1 MGDMRILSD
10 TSAVHAAFE
19 AACDWCD
26 ALSFA
31 TPAAVSNG
39 GRWSL
44 WQPLERNAKKIRV
57 ACVALDGMRSEPAAL
72 EWFQRHD
79 CLRFVP
85 AADGSFRVNVF
96 RFQKG
101 DSVRVMLGAGQLAPT
116 GLMAPLDAFVLWEG
130 PTLDLFAVSVDALLA
145 RAREKAHVPSGEELA
160 DYSRAF
166 YAGVELRD
174 QLAELGAPFIRAT
187 ARDADVPE
195 LELVVDKNSVAHAM
209 KAARGQLL
217 EVATERRR
225 QKIGFHGG
233 SDAYTIHWCVPLK
246 MWVLFQELEN
256 RYWNCFG
263 IARPDPEKSLQ
274 ITVEV
279 NPPLEGM
286 DRKVGGAFA
295 RDPHTGDMY
304 FVHRGRIG
312 GGQNGVGAQLFW
324 SRFRGGAVMREP
336 DREETSR
343 VVVVGK
349 VGAPEFARDVAG
361 FVHEVGRIKAA
372 ASA

>member
-1 MGDMRILSD
+1 MGDIRLLSD
-10 TSAVHAAFE
+10 PAAVHAAFE
-19 AACDWCD
+19 AACDWCGE
-26 ALSFA
+26 LTFA
-31 TPAAVSNG
+31 TPAAVSNAG
-39 GRWSL
+39 KWSL
-44 WQPLERNAKKIRV
+44 WQPLERNATKIQ
-57 ACVALDGMRSEPAAL
+57 AAYVALDGMRSEPAAL
-72 EWFQRHD
+72 EWFQSHD

-85 AADGSFRVNVF
+85 AADGSFRANVF
-96 RFQKG
+96 RFDK
-101 DSVRVMLGAGQLAPT
+101 DDRVRVLLGAGQLAPA

-130 PTLDLFAVSVDALLA
+130 PALDSFALSIDTLFG

-160 DYSRAF
+160 DYARAF
-166 YAGVELRD
+166 YAGVELWD
-174 QLAELGAPFIRAT
+174 QLVELGAPFIRTT

-195 LELVVDKNSVAHAM
+195 LELVVDKKSVSNAM
-209 KAARGQLL
+209 KATRKQLL

-233 SDAYTIHWCVPLK
+233 SDTYTIHWSAPLK
-246 MWVLFQELEN
+246 MWVLFQELDS

-263 IARPDPEKSLQ
+263 ITRPDPAKSLQ

-279 NPPLEGM
+279 NPPLEGL

-295 RDPHTGDMY
+295 RDPNTSDLY

-312 GGQNGVGAQLFW
+312 GGQKGIGARLFW

-372 ASA
+372 AS

>member
-1 MGDMRILSD
+1 MGDLRILSD
-10 TSAVHAAFE
+10 PSAVRAAFE

-31 TPAAVSNG
+31 TPAAVSSG
-39 GRWSL
+39 GKWSL
-44 WQPLERNAKKIRV
+44 WQPLERNAKKIR
-57 ACVALDGMRSEPAAL
+57 AAYVALDGMRSEPAAL
-72 EWFQRHD
+72 EWLRKHD

-85 AADGSFRVNVF
+85 AADGSFRANIY

-101 DSVRVMLGAGQLAPT
+101 DDVRVMLGSGQLAPA
-116 GLMAPLDAFVLWEG
+116 GLMAPLDAMVVWEG
-130 PTLDLFAVSVDALLA
+130 PALDPFAVSVDALVA

-166 YAGVELRD
+166 YAGVELWD
-174 QLAELGAPFIRAT
+174 QLVELGAPFIRTT
-187 ARDADVPE
+187 ARDAGMPE
-195 LELVVDKNSVAHAM
+195 LELVSDKKTVARAM
-209 KAARGQLL
+209 KAARSQLL

-233 SDAYTIHWCVPLK
+233 SDVYTIHWCAVLK
-246 MWVLFQELEN
+246 MWVLFQELDN

-295 RDPHTGDMY
+295 RDPHTGDIY

-312 GGQNGVGAQLFW
+312 GGQKGIGAQLFW
-324 SRFRGGAVMREP
+324 SRFRGGVVMREP
-336 DREETSR
+336 DPDDTSR

-349 VGAPEFARDVAG
+349 VGAPEFTRDVAG

-372 ASA
+372 AS